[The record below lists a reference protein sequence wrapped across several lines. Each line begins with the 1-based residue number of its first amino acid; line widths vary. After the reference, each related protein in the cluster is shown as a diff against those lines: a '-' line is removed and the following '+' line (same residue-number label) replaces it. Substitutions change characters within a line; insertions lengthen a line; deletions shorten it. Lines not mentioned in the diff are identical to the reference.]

1 MCVHGVCMD
10 VCFFAAAAIV
20 VVVVVT
26 SECVKH
32 TVITGFKCYRRVS
45 LKYLRLASSLAC
57 LLAFSLL
64 ISLSISQLLAFT
76 QSHTLRGCQTKFV
89 PWET

>member
-10 VCFFAAAAIV
+10 VWFFTAAV
-20 VVVVVT
+20 VVVI

-45 LKYLRLASSLAC
+45 LKYLRLLSPLAC
-57 LLAFSLL
+57 LLAFSIL

-76 QSHTLRGCQTKFV
+76 QAHTLRSCQTKFV
-89 PWET
+89 RWET